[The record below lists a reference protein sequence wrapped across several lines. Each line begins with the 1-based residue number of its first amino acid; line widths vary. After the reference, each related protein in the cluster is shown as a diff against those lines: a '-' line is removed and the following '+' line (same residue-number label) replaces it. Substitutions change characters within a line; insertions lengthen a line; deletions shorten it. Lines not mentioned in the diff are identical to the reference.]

1 MDIGKLNRR
10 VTIQQAGTTQ
20 DANGEIID
28 GWSTFATVWAS
39 VVDVSGREFLAA
51 GGTQN
56 EALTKV
62 AIRYLAGVVPAM
74 RVVCGADTYNVQ
86 SVLGQDKRSLLLMC
100 SRGVSDG

>member
-10 VTIQQAGTTQ
+10 ITIQQAGTTQ
-20 DANGEIID
+20 DANGEIVA
-28 GWSTFATVWAS
+28 GWTTFATVWAS

-62 AIRYLAGVVPAM
+62 AIRYLAGVLPKM
-74 RVVCGADTYNVQ
+74 RIVHGSDTYNIE
-86 SVLGQDKRSLLLMC
+86 SVLGQDRKSLLLMC
-100 SRGVSDG
+100 SRAI